1 MKNHPTYIFM
11 LLLFLAACSIEPQP
25 INYGADACHFCKMN
39 IVDNQHAA
47 QFVTSKGKC
56 YKFDAIECML
66 NIEKDFSEAPIELF
80 LICDYAEPGNL
91 VDATTATYLISKNI
105 PSPMGGFLSG
115 FSSNEAAKSIQT
127 EAGGDLFT
135 WQQLKT
141 KYSN

>member
-1 MKNHPTYIFM
+1 MKNHPTYLFI
-11 LLLFLAACSIEPQP
+11 LILFLAACSVEPQP
-25 INYGADACHFCKMN
+25 INYGADACNYCKMN

-66 NIEKDFSEAPIELF
+66 NMEKDFVEAPIELF
-80 LICDYAEPGNL
+80 LICDYAEPGKL
-91 VDATTATYLISKNI
+91 VDATTATYLISENI

-115 FSSNEAAKSIQT
+115 FSSEDAARSIQA
-127 EAGGDLFT
+127 EVGGDLFT

-141 KYSN
+141 KYRN